1 MKWVEGLCTFAA
13 AIDQPE
19 LVVVMLVVL
28 EYPFDLAW
36 FTRQRTGVNLGC
48 TLSPR

>member
-19 LVVVMLVVL
+19 LVVVL

-36 FTRQRTGVNLGC
+36 SPRQITGVNLGC